1 MPLIASKRA
10 LKNPAT
16 FARFAPL
23 AGLLMAFWAS
33 GPAPAGAHDWYPVA
47 CCSDQDCVPVDG
59 EVDVSASAEGW
70 VIHATGEVIAY
81 DDRRI
86 RTTPADVGASYH
98 RCSMGGKPQGRT
110 ICLFVPGMGS

>member
-1 MPLIASKRA
+1 MPLIMSLIATTRF
-10 LKNPAT
+10 AT
-16 FARFAPL
+16 FAHFAPL
-23 AGLLMAFWAS
+23 ASLLLLLLA
-33 GPAPAGAHDWYPVA
+33 AGANTAAAHDWYPVE
-47 CCSDQDCVPVDG
+47 CCSDQDCAPVDG
-59 EVDVSASAEGW
+59 EADVSASSEGW